1 MLPSWSFIVKNSA
14 PSLRTRWIWGLGL
27 TVAVVVGFATRS
39 KWWVPAQKAIQQTIS
54 ATKAKSSIDDHD
66 HGTASA
72 SEDLHAGHDHGGD
85 DSGTL
90 ELSTQAQ
97 GNIGLTTE
105 FLQPL
110 KLETF
115 RRSITVPGLV
125 VERPGRTRVEIST
138 PMAAVITHVH
148 AVQGEAVKPGT
159 LLFQLRITAE
169 ALVSTQTDLLRTV
182 GELDVEN
189 REIARLSKATEAGA
203 ISQKTLLERQYAK
216 EKLEVLLNAQK
227 EALRLH
233 GLSERQIDDIAKN
246 RRLLRDLQ
254 IIAPGRDGH
263 SEDELHLSSTAVRQ
277 VSRPKMSVAMIDEGR
292 ARLEPDRDALPSVGG
307 TENKATSQDAEKPIN
322 LSLPTVN
329 KGDST
334 PLILQEV
341 LVHKGETVA
350 AGTTLAVLADYSE
363 LYIQGNAFEQDVELL
378 SQSGQRNWKITA
390 LFEGAGDAVRKVEN
404 LDLVYSSSDIDVE
417 SRSLSFF
424 VRLPNEIAREMPSPN
439 GQRFLDWKYRPGQR
453 VQLRVPVEEW
463 ADQIVVPV
471 EAIAREGA
479 ESFVFQQNGKHFD
492 RVPVHVKFRDSTH
505 AVIAGDGSLFA
516 GDVVA
521 LRGAH
526 QMQMALK
533 NKSGGGVDPHA
544 GHNH

>member
-1 MLPSWSFIVKNSA
+1 VNIMTQMW
-14 PSLRTRWIWGLGL
+14 
-27 TVAVVVGFATRS
+27 RS
-39 KWWVPAQKAIQQTIS
+39 KWFVGIGLLILIAVGYSTRSRWWEPTREIVQRTIS
-54 ATKAKSSIDDHD
+54 GTRKKPLIEGHSHGPGSGLPDDHSSHD
-66 HGTASA
+66 
-72 SEDLHAGHDHGGD
+72 HAGHEHGGD
-85 DSGTL
+85 ESDTL
-90 ELSTQAQ
+90 ELSAQAL
-97 GNIGLTTE
+97 GNIGLTAE

-115 RRSITVPGLV
+115 KRSITVPGLV

-182 GELDVEN
+182 GDLDVEN

-203 ISQKTLLERQYAK
+203 ISQKTLLDRQYAR
-216 EKLEVLLNAQK
+216 EKLEVLLDAQK

-233 GLSERQIDDIAKN
+233 GLSERQIEDITKN

-254 IIAPGRDGH
+254 IIAPGRDSH
-263 SEDELHLSSTAVRQ
+263 DEDELHLSSTAVHP
-277 VSRPKMSVAMIDEGR
+277 VSMTAGRSVSADEIPHDVEHH
-292 ARLEPDRDALPSVGG
+292 ADEADD
-307 TENKATSQDAEKPIN
+307 
-322 LSLPTVN
+322 
-329 KGDST
+329 T

-341 LVHKGETVA
+341 LVHKGETVS

-363 LYIQGNAFEQDVELL
+363 LYIQGNAFEQDVEML
-378 SQSGQRNWKITA
+378 SQSGQRDWKITA
-390 LFEGAGDAVRKVEN
+390 LFEGAGNSVRKVEN
-404 LDLVYSSSDIDVE
+404 LDLVYSASDIDLE
-417 SRSLSFF
+417 SRALSFF

-463 ADQIVVPV
+463 TEQIVLPV

-479 ESFVFQQNGKHFD
+479 ESFVFQQNGKRFN
-492 RVPVHVKFRDSTH
+492 RVPVHVRYRDSSH
-505 AVIAGDGSLFA
+505 AVIASDGSLFP

>member
-1 MLPSWSFIVKNSA
+1 MKNPA
-14 PSLRTRWIWGLGL
+14 PLSRARWIWGIGL
-27 TVAVVVGFATRS
+27 LVTVILGFATRS
-39 KWWVPAQKAIQQTIS
+39 HWWQPAQEVVRQTIS
-54 ATKAKSSIDDHD
+54 KTRSTSVVDEHD
-66 HGTASA
+66 HNIASA
-72 SEDLHAGHDHGGD
+72 ADDSHAGHDHGSD
-85 DSGTL
+85 DASTL
-90 ELSTQAQ
+90 ELSAQAQ
-97 GNIGLTTE
+97 GNIGLTAE

-110 KLETF
+110 KLQTF
-115 RRSITVPGLV
+115 RRSITVPGIV

-148 AVQGEAVKPGT
+148 AVQGESVKPGT
-159 LLFQLRITAE
+159 LLFQMRITAE

-182 GELDVEN
+182 GELDVET
-189 REIARLSKATEAGA
+189 REIARLSKVTEAGA
-203 ISQKTLLERQYAK
+203 VSQKTLLERQYAK
-216 EKLEVLLNAQK
+216 EKLEVQMNAQK

-254 IIAPGRDGH
+254 IIAPGRDEH
-263 SEDELHLSSTAVRQ
+263 SEDELHLSSASVRQ
-277 VSRPKMSVAMIDEGR
+277 VSRSKAPVGMIDEGR
-292 ARLEPDRDALPSVGG
+292 DRLEPDRDPHPSVGG
-307 TENKATSQDAEKPIN
+307 LESKATPPDSEEQID
-322 LSLPTVN
+322 LSPHTAN
-329 KGDST
+329 NSDST

-404 LDLVYSSSDIDVE
+404 LDLVYSSSDIDIE

-424 VRLPNEIAREMPSPN
+424 VRLPNEVASEMPSPN

-463 ADQIVVPV
+463 TDQIVLPV

-492 RVPVHVKFRDSTH
+492 RVPVHVRYRDSSH
-505 AVIAGDGSLFA
+505 AVIASDGSLFP
-516 GDVVA
+516 GDIVA
-521 LRGAH
+521 QRGAH

-533 NKSGGGVDPHA
+533 NKAGGGVDPHA

>member
-1 MLPSWSFIVKNSA
+1 MN
-14 PSLRTRWIWGLGL
+14 
-27 TVAVVVGFATRS
+27 GFAQLLRSKWLLGIGLILTIAIGYSTRARWWDPTQEVVRSTISGTRS
-39 KWWVPAQKAIQQTIS
+39 KPV
-54 ATKAKSSIDDHD
+54 IDEHD
-66 HGTASA
+66 HGLAAESV
-72 SEDLHAGHDHGGD
+72 DPHAGHDHGAD
-85 DSGTL
+85 ESGTL
-90 ELSTQAQ
+90 ELSAQAQ
-97 GNIGLTTE
+97 GNIGLTSE

-110 KLETF
+110 KAETF

-148 AVQGEAVKPGT
+148 AVQGEAIKPGT

-189 REIARLSKATEAGA
+189 REIMRLTKATQDGA
-203 ISQKTLLERQYAK
+203 VPQKTLLERQYAK
-216 EKLEVLLNAQK
+216 EKLEVLLGAQK

-233 GLSERQIDDIAKN
+233 GLSERQIEDIAKN

-254 IIAPGRDGH
+254 IIAPGRDSHG
-263 SEDELHLSSTAVRQ
+263 EDELQLSSTAVRP
-277 VSRPKMSVAMIDEGR
+277 VSITAARAQAADESTH
-292 ARLEPDRDALPSVGG
+292 AVNDAD
-307 TENKATSQDAEKPIN
+307 T
-322 LSLPTVN
+322 
-329 KGDST
+329 T

-341 LVHKGETVA
+341 FVHKGETVA

-363 LYIQGNAFEQDVELL
+363 LYIQGNAFEQDVETL

-390 LFEGAGDAVRKVEN
+390 LFEGAGNSVQKVEN
-404 LDLVYSSSDIDVE
+404 LDLVYSASEIDVE
-417 SRSLSFF
+417 SRAMSFF
-424 VRLPNEIAREMPSPN
+424 VRLPNEVAREMPSPN

-463 ADQIVVPV
+463 TEQIVLPV

-492 RVPVHVKFRDSTH
+492 RVPVHVRYRDSSH
-505 AVIAGDGSLFA
+505 AVIASDGSLFP

-521 LRGAH
+521 QRGAH

>member
-1 MLPSWSFIVKNSA
+1 MKNPA
-14 PSLRTRWIWGLGL
+14 PSSRARWIWGIGL
-27 TVAVVVGFATRS
+27 LVTVIAGVATRS
-39 KWWVPAQKAIQQTIS
+39 HWWQPAHEIVRQTFPKQKSTSAI
-54 ATKAKSSIDDHD
+54 DEHD
-66 HGTASA
+66 HSGASA
-72 SEDLHAGHDHGGD
+72 AEDSHAGHDHGSD
-85 DSGTL
+85 DSNTL
-90 ELSTQAQ
+90 ELSAQAQ
-97 GNIGLTTE
+97 GNIGLTAE

-110 KLETF
+110 KLQTF
-115 RRSITVPGLV
+115 RRSITVPGMV

-159 LLFQLRITAE
+159 LLFQMRITAE

-182 GELDVEN
+182 GELDVET

-216 EKLEVLLNAQK
+216 EKLDVQMNAQK

-233 GLSERQIDDIAKN
+233 GLSERQIEDIAKN
-246 RRLLRDLQ
+246 KRLLRDLQ

-263 SEDELHLSSTAVRQ
+263 GDDELHLSSTATLPISMTKGPA
-277 VSRPKMSVAMIDEGR
+277 VSADELQHNSRAVVGR
-292 ARLEPDRDALPSVGG
+292 S
-307 TENKATSQDAEKPIN
+307 S
-322 LSLPTVN
+322 
-329 KGDST
+329 GDIKETDGT

-363 LYIQGNAFEQDVELL
+363 LYIQGSAFEQDVELL
-378 SQSGQRNWKITA
+378 SQSGERNWKITA
-390 LFEGAGDAVRKVEN
+390 LFEGSGETVRNVEN
-404 LDLVYSSSDIDVE
+404 LDLVYSASDIDVE

-439 GQRFLDWKYRPGQR
+439 GQKFLDWKYRPGQR
-453 VQLRVPVEEW
+453 VQVRVPVEEW
-463 ADQIVVPV
+463 TDQIVLPV

-492 RVPVHVKFRDSTH
+492 RVPVHVRYRDSSH
-505 AVIAGDGSLFA
+505 AVIASDGSLFP
-516 GDVVA
+516 GDIVA
-521 LRGAH
+521 QRGAH

-533 NKSGGGVDPHA
+533 NKAGGGVDPHA

>member
-1 MLPSWSFIVKNSA
+1 VKLFTLL
-14 PSLRTRWIWGLGL
+14 LRTKLFWGVCALL
-27 TVAVVVGFATRS
+27 AVGVGYATRS
-39 KWWVPAQKAIQQTIS
+39 HWWEPTQEVVRSTIS
-54 ATKAKSSIDDHD
+54 GKRSKPAIDEHD
-66 HGTASA
+66 HGSA
-72 SEDLHAGHDHGGD
+72 TESADPHAGHDHGGD
-85 DSGTL
+85 ESGTL
-90 ELSTQAQ
+90 ELSAQAQ
-97 GNIGLTTE
+97 GNIGLTAE

-110 KLETF
+110 RAETF

-189 REIARLSKATEAGA
+189 REIMRLTKATQDGA
-203 ISQKTLLERQYAK
+203 VPQKTLLERQYAK
-216 EKLEVLLNAQK
+216 EKLEVLLGAQK

-233 GLSERQIDDIAKN
+233 GLSERQIEDITKN

-254 IIAPGRDGH
+254 IVAPGRDGH
-263 SEDELHLSSTAVRQ
+263 GEDELQLSSTAVRP
-277 VSRPKMSVAMIDEGR
+277 VSVTSERAQLVGEAPHVAD
-292 ARLEPDRDALPSVGG
+292 DVD
-307 TENKATSQDAEKPIN
+307 D
-322 LSLPTVN
+322 
-329 KGDST
+329 T

-341 LVHKGETVA
+341 LVHKGETVS

-363 LYIQGNAFEQDVELL
+363 LYIQGNAFEQDVEML

-390 LFEGAGDAVRKVEN
+390 LFEGAGNSIQKVED
-404 LDLVYSSSDIDVE
+404 LDLVYSASDIDVE
-417 SRSLSFF
+417 SRALSFF
-424 VRLPNEIAREMPSPN
+424 VRLPNEVAREMPSPN

-463 ADQIVVPV
+463 TEQIVLPV

-492 RVPVHVKFRDSTH
+492 RVPVHVRYRDSSH
-505 AVIAGDGSLFA
+505 AVIASDGSLFP

-521 LRGAH
+521 QRGAH